1 MFEENYSQDI
11 ITLLIFGSFIIFF
24 LLKKFEKKSVIYGV
38 LAKSDIVKLSLFDF
52 YYLLLLIL
60 NTSIFISFFKKE
72 VFSLNETALIA
83 LHLLFFIFS
92 QLLTQLIIA
101 WIFNFVKLI
110 NFYLKQKIILANG
123 FLIFIFLINTSISYT
138 QNYLNMF
145 LSISLIFIMSYI
157 IFSFLK
163 VLSKHKKVISENLF
177 YFILYLCTLE
187 IIPLFIFYNLLM
199 GEIQSQ

>member
-11 ITLLIFGSFIIFF
+11 VTLLIFGSFIIFF

-38 LAKSDIVKLSLFDF
+38 LTKSDIVKISLYDF

-60 NTSIFISFFKKE
+60 NISIFISFFKKE
-72 VFSLNETALIA
+72 VFDLNETALTA
-83 LHLLFFIFS
+83 LYLLFFIFS

-101 WIFNFVKLI
+101 WVFNFKKLI
-110 NFYLKQKIILANG
+110 NFYLKQKMTLANG
-123 FLIFIFLINTSISYT
+123 FLIFIFLINTCVSYS

-145 LSISLIFIMSYI
+145 LSISLIFIISYI

-163 VLSKHKKVISENLF
+163 VLSKHKKIISENLF

-187 IIPLFIFYNLLM
+187 IIPLFFFYKLLM
-199 GEIQSQ
+199 GEIQS

>member
-24 LLKKFEKKSVIYGV
+24 LLKKFEKKSVIYAV
-38 LAKSDIVKLSLFDF
+38 LTKSDFVKISLYDF

-60 NTSIFISFFKKE
+60 NISIFISFFKKE
-72 VFSLNETALIA
+72 VFDLNETALTA
-83 LHLLFFIFS
+83 LYLLFFIFS

-101 WIFNFVKLI
+101 RIFNFIKLI
-110 NFYLKQKIILANG
+110 HFYLKQKLTLANG
-123 FLIFIFLINTSISYT
+123 FLIFIFLINTCISYS
-138 QNYLNMF
+138 QNYLNML

-163 VLSKHKKVISENLF
+163 VLSKHKKIIRENLF

-187 IIPLFIFYNLLM
+187 IIPLFFFYKLLM
-199 GEIQSQ
+199 GEI

>member
-38 LAKSDIVKLSLFDF
+38 LTKSDIVKISLYDF

-60 NTSIFISFFKKE
+60 NISIFISFFKKE
-72 VFSLNETALIA
+72 VFDLNETALTA
-83 LHLLFFIFS
+83 LYLLFFIFS

-138 QNYLNMF
+138 QKYLNIF

-163 VLSKHKKVISENLF
+163 VLSKHKKIISENLF

-187 IIPLFIFYNLLM
+187 IIPLFIFYKLLM
-199 GEIQSQ
+199 GEIQS

>member
-38 LAKSDIVKLSLFDF
+38 LTKSDIVKISLYDF

-60 NTSIFISFFKKE
+60 NISIFISFFKKE
-72 VFSLNETALIA
+72 VFDLNETALTA
-83 LHLLFFIFS
+83 LYLLFFIFS

-101 WIFNFVKLI
+101 WVFNFKKLI
-110 NFYLKQKIILANG
+110 KFYLKQKMTLANG
-123 FLIFIFLINTSISYT
+123 FLIFIFLINTCISYS

-145 LSISLIFIMSYI
+145 LSISLIFIMSYV

-163 VLSKHKKVISENLF
+163 VLSKHKKIISENLF

-187 IIPLFIFYNLLM
+187 IIPLFIFYKLLM
-199 GEIQSQ
+199 GEIQS

>member
-38 LAKSDIVKLSLFDF
+38 LTKSDIVKISLYDF
-52 YYLLLLIL
+52 YYILLLIL
-60 NTSIFISFFKKE
+60 NISIFISFFKKE
-72 VFSLNETALIA
+72 VFDINETALIA
-83 LHLLFFIFS
+83 LYLLFFIFS

-101 WIFNFVKLI
+101 WIFNFIKLI
-110 NFYLKQKIILANG
+110 SFYLKQKMTLANG
-123 FLIFIFLINTSISYT
+123 FLIFIFLINTCISYS
-138 QNYLNMF
+138 QNYLNIF
-145 LSISLIFIMSYI
+145 LSISLIFIMAYI

-163 VLSKHKKVISENLF
+163 VLSKHKKIISENLF

-187 IIPLFIFYNLLM
+187 IIPLFFFYKLLM
-199 GEIQSQ
+199 GEIQS

>member
-38 LAKSDIVKLSLFDF
+38 LTKSDIVKISLYDF

-72 VFSLNETALIA
+72 AFNLNETALIA
-83 LHLLFFIFS
+83 LYLLFFIFS

-110 NFYLKQKIILANG
+110 NFYFKQKIILANG
-123 FLIFIFLINTSISYT
+123 FLIFIFLINASISYT
-138 QNYLNMF
+138 QNYLHIF
-145 LSISLIFIMSYI
+145 LSIGLIFIMSYI

-163 VLSKHKKVISENLF
+163 VLSKHKKIISKNLF

-187 IIPLFIFYNLLM
+187 IIPLFIFYKLLM
-199 GEIQSQ
+199 GEIHS

>member
-38 LAKSDIVKLSLFDF
+38 LTKSDIVKLSLYDF

-72 VFSLNETALIA
+72 EFDINETALIA
-83 LHLLFFIFS
+83 LYLLFFIFS

-138 QNYLNMF
+138 QKYLNIF
-145 LSISLIFIMSYI
+145 LSISIIFIMSYI

-163 VLSKHKKVISENLF
+163 VLSKHKKIISENLF

-187 IIPLFIFYNLLM
+187 IIPLFIFYKLLM
-199 GEIQSQ
+199 GEIQS

>member
-38 LAKSDIVKLSLFDF
+38 LTKSDIVKISLYDF

-60 NTSIFISFFKKE
+60 NISIFISFFKKE
-72 VFSLNETALIA
+72 VFDLNETALIA
-83 LHLLFFIFS
+83 LYLLFFIFS

-101 WIFNFVKLI
+101 WIFNFIKLI
-110 NFYLKQKIILANG
+110 NFYLKQKLTLANG
-123 FLIFIFLINTSISYT
+123 FLIFIFLINTCISYS
-138 QNYLNMF
+138 QNYLNML

-163 VLSKHKKVISENLF
+163 VLSKHKKIISENLF

-187 IIPLFIFYNLLM
+187 IIPLFFFYKLLM
-199 GEIQSQ
+199 GEIQS

>member
-38 LAKSDIVKLSLFDF
+38 LTKSDIVKISLYDF

-60 NTSIFISFFKKE
+60 NISIFISFFKKE
-72 VFSLNETALIA
+72 VFDLNETALTA
-83 LHLLFFIFS
+83 LYLLFFIFS

-101 WIFNFVKLI
+101 WIFNFIKLI
-110 NFYLKQKIILANG
+110 SFYLKQKMTLANG
-123 FLIFIFLINTSISYT
+123 FLIFIFLINTCISYS

-163 VLSKHKKVISENLF
+163 VLSKHKKIISENLF

-187 IIPLFIFYNLLM
+187 IIPLFFFYKLLM
-199 GEIQSQ
+199 GEIQS

>member
-38 LAKSDIVKLSLFDF
+38 LTKSDIVKVSLYDF

-72 VFSLNETALIA
+72 EFDINETALIA
-83 LHLLFFIFS
+83 LYLLFFIFS

-138 QNYLNMF
+138 QKYLNIF

-163 VLSKHKKVISENLF
+163 VLSKHKKIISENLF

-187 IIPLFIFYNLLM
+187 IIPLFIFYKLLM
-199 GEIQSQ
+199 GEIQS

>member
-38 LAKSDIVKLSLFDF
+38 LTKSDIVKISLYDF

-60 NTSIFISFFKKE
+60 NISIFISFFKKE
-72 VFSLNETALIA
+72 VFDINETALIA
-83 LHLLFFIFS
+83 LYLLFFIFS

-101 WIFNFVKLI
+101 WIFNFKKLI
-110 NFYLKQKIILANG
+110 NFYLKQKMTLANG
-123 FLIFIFLINTSISYT
+123 FLIFIFLINTCISYS

-145 LSISLIFIMSYI
+145 LSISLIFIISYI

-163 VLSKHKKVISENLF
+163 VISKHKKIISENLF

-187 IIPLFIFYNLLM
+187 IIPLFFFYKLLM
-199 GEIQSQ
+199 GEIQS

>member
-24 LLKKFEKKSVIYGV
+24 LLKKFEKKSVIYAV
-38 LAKSDIVKLSLFDF
+38 LTKSDFVKISLYDF

-60 NTSIFISFFKKE
+60 NISIFVSFFKKE
-72 VFSLNETALIA
+72 VFDLNETALTA
-83 LHLLFFIFS
+83 LYLLFFIFS

-101 WIFNFVKLI
+101 RIFNFIKLI
-110 NFYLKQKIILANG
+110 HFYLKQKLTLANG
-123 FLIFIFLINTSISYT
+123 FLIFIFLINTCISYS
-138 QNYLNMF
+138 QNYLNML

-163 VLSKHKKVISENLF
+163 VLSKHKKIIRENLF

-187 IIPLFIFYNLLM
+187 IIPLFFFYKLLM
-199 GEIQSQ
+199 GEI

>member
-38 LAKSDIVKLSLFDF
+38 LTKSDIVKISLYDF

-60 NTSIFISFFKKE
+60 NISIFVSFFKKE
-72 VFSLNETALIA
+72 VFDLNETALTA
-83 LHLLFFIFS
+83 LYLLFFIFS

-101 WIFNFVKLI
+101 RIFNFIKLI
-110 NFYLKQKIILANG
+110 HFYLKQKLTLANG
-123 FLIFIFLINTSISYT
+123 FLIFIFLINTCISYS
-138 QNYLNMF
+138 QNYLNM
-145 LSISLIFIMSYI
+145 LLCISLIFIMSYI

-163 VLSKHKKVISENLF
+163 VLSKHKKIIRGNLF

-187 IIPLFIFYNLLM
+187 IIPLFFFYNLLM
-199 GEIQSQ
+199 GEI

>member
-11 ITLLIFGSFIIFF
+11 VTLLIFGSFIIFF

-38 LAKSDIVKLSLFDF
+38 LTKSDIVKISLYDF

-60 NTSIFISFFKKE
+60 NISIFISFFKKE
-72 VFSLNETALIA
+72 VFDLNETALIA
-83 LHLLFFIFS
+83 LYLLFFIFS

-101 WIFNFVKLI
+101 WIFNFIKLI
-110 NFYLKQKIILANG
+110 SFYLKQKMTLANG
-123 FLIFIFLINTSISYT
+123 FLIFIFLINTCISYS

-163 VLSKHKKVISENLF
+163 VLSKHKKIISENLF

-187 IIPLFIFYNLLM
+187 IIPLFFFYKLLM
-199 GEIQSQ
+199 GEIQS

>member
-24 LLKKFEKKSVIYGV
+24 LLKKFDKKSVIYGV
-38 LAKSDIVKLSLFDF
+38 LTKSDIVKISLYDF

-60 NTSIFISFFKKE
+60 NISIFISFFKKE
-72 VFSLNETALIA
+72 VFDLNETALIA
-83 LHLLFFIFS
+83 LYLLFFIFS

-101 WIFNFVKLI
+101 WVFNFKKLI
-110 NFYLKQKIILANG
+110 NFYLKQKMTLANG
-123 FLIFIFLINTSISYT
+123 FLIFIFLINTCISYS

-163 VLSKHKKVISENLF
+163 VLSKHKKIISENLF

-187 IIPLFIFYNLLM
+187 IIPLFFFYKLLM
-199 GEIQSQ
+199 GEIQS

>member
-24 LLKKFEKKSVIYGV
+24 LLKKFEKKSVIYAV
-38 LAKSDIVKLSLFDF
+38 LTKSDFVKISLYDF

-60 NTSIFISFFKKE
+60 NISIFVSFFKKE
-72 VFSLNETALIA
+72 VFDLNETALTA
-83 LHLLFFIFS
+83 LYLLFFIFS

-101 WIFNFVKLI
+101 RIFNFIKLI
-110 NFYLKQKIILANG
+110 HFYLKQKLTLANG
-123 FLIFIFLINTSISYT
+123 FLIFIFLINTCISYS
-138 QNYLNMF
+138 QNYLNML

-163 VLSKHKKVISENLF
+163 VLSKHKKIISENLF

-187 IIPLFIFYNLLM
+187 IIPLFIFYKLLM
-199 GEIQSQ
+199 GEIQS

>member
-38 LAKSDIVKLSLFDF
+38 LTKSDIVKLSLYDF

-72 VFSLNETALIA
+72 EFDINETALIA
-83 LHLLFFIFS
+83 LYLLFFIFS

-101 WIFNFVKLI
+101 WIFNFIKLI
-110 NFYLKQKIILANG
+110 NFYLKQKLTLANG
-123 FLIFIFLINTSISYT
+123 FLIFIFLINTCISYS

-163 VLSKHKKVISENLF
+163 VLSKHKKIISENLF

-187 IIPLFIFYNLLM
+187 IIPLFIFYKLLM
-199 GEIQSQ
+199 GEIQS